1 MKQQLMITATALV
14 VSLAGCAT
22 SQVAPSKPFQPVQL
36 NTSGLSKKA
45 DNFFVL
51 MDNSSSMND
60 DYNDRPKIDLQR
72 DTVSHL
78 NQTVPPLDY
87 RSGLGAFGS
96 GPCLDEKTAKVLF
109 GVASHNGKAFDA
121 GLNSVTC
128 ASGVTPMGAGL
139 SEARASLAGSTGKTA
154 LIVISD
160 AKEVYRFHD
169 TPRAIESASK
179 LKAEFG
185 DRLCIYP
192 IQVGRDP
199 EGKVLMDEIAR
210 IGGCGFA
217 ANADDLAT
225 PGAMGDYVN
234 KVLLQQAAGA
244 PLVKKLAPE
253 KLSLAADALF
263 DFDKA
268 ILKPEGK
275 QALDDFVGKLSK
287 IKYDSLIA
295 VGYTDRLGSESYNK
309 DLSVRRAEAVK
320 AYLTGKGIGASQV
333 FTDGK
338 GKANPVTGD
347 SCKGAKKNKALIEC
361 LQPDRRVEVEVAGTR
376 E

>member
-14 VSLAGCAT
+14 VSLTGCAT

-51 MDNSSSMND
+51 MDHSSSMND
-60 DYNDRPKIDLQR
+60 EYNDRPKLDLQR
-72 DTVSHL
+72 DTVSHF
-78 NQTVPPLDY
+78 NQTVPSLDY

-96 GPCLDEKTAKVLF
+96 GPCLDEKASKVLF
-109 GVASHNGKAFDA
+109 GVAGHDRTGFEN
-121 GLNSVTC
+121 GLNSLTC
-128 ASGVTPMGAGL
+128 ASGVTPMGAGITD
-139 SEARASLAGSTGKTA
+139 ARANLAGSAGKTA
-154 LIVISD
+154 LIVIGD

-169 TPRAIESASK
+169 TPRAVEAATK

-244 PLVKKLAPE
+244 PPAKKTAPE

-275 QALDDFVGKLSK
+275 QALDDFAAKLAK

-295 VGYTDRLGSESYNK
+295 VGYTDRLGSEGYNK
-309 DLSVRRAEAVK
+309 GLSVRRAEAVK
-320 AYLTGKGIGASQV
+320 AYLTGKGIGASQI

-338 GKANPVTGD
+338 GKANSVTGD
-347 SCKGAKKNKALIEC
+347 SCKGAKKSKALIEC